1 MEACGGSQHWTRRL
15 MEMGHQVRL
24 MAAKFVEAFNIA
36 NKNDQADAR
45 AIWMATQMPSEAVA
59 MKTKASR

>member
-1 MEACGGSQHWTRRL
+1 